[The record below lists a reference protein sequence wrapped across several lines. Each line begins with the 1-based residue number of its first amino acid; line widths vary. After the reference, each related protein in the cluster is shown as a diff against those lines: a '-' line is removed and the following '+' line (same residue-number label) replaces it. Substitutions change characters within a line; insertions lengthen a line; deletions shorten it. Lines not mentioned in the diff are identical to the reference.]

1 MPPSLTLHL
10 LVLVG
15 ILLGAC
21 THKEQPTAAEE
32 LLRLGDTQLSRRR
45 ETQARQYYEQLL
57 QQYPESEYKAQAQ
70 FKIAEALYRDKSYLE
85 ARFEYQKF
93 LELYPTHPL
102 ASRAQFQIGM
112 CDVQEVQRYDRDQR
126 HTQEALRT
134 LRQFRRQYPQDALIG
149 EAEEQIRF
157 LRSRLAEH
165 EFAVTR
171 FYYRKKAYHAAIGRL
186 LNLMQV
192 YPDLPKMDVV
202 LYMLAESYRAE
213 ENYVKAQHVFQV
225 LVDRFPS
232 STYLARARAQLRTLP
247 ETGITREASI
257 ADQESRPR

>member
-1 MPPSLTLHL
+1 MSPFIILHL
-10 LVLVG
+10 LGLVG

-32 LLRLGDTQLSRRR
+32 LLRLGDTQMSRNR

-57 QQYPESEYKAQAQ
+57 EQYPESEYKAQAQ
-70 FKIAEALYRDKSYLE
+70 FKIAEALYNDKSYLE

-93 LELYPTHPL
+93 LELYPAHPL

-112 CDVQEVQRYDRDQR
+112 CNVQEVQTYDRDQR
-126 HTQEALRT
+126 RTQEALRT
-134 LRQFRRQYPQDALIG
+134 FRQFRRQYPQDALVG
-149 EAEEQIRF
+149 DAEAQIRL

-165 EFAVTR
+165 EFAVAR

-186 LNLMQV
+186 LNLVQV

-202 LYMLAESYRAE
+202 LYMLADSYRAE
-213 ENYVKAQHVFQV
+213 ENYVKAQRVFQM

-232 STYLARARAQLRTLP
+232 STYQARARAQLRTLP
-247 ETGITREASI
+247 ETGISREASLV
-257 ADQESRPR
+257 DQESRPR